1 MVLKTISEI
10 RKMPNKVKDRK
21 IVIVNQ
27 AANYLTIGFA
37 NSFHKKFEHV
47 VLITGSIHTQ
57 GEKLDPEIM
66 IEKINK
72 WQERPAQ
79 KKIVSYLQALFL
91 MWWFLMTKYRK
102 HEVFF
107 VSVPPMGYL
116 LNLLLP
122 HRFSMVI
129 WDVYPDVFKITG
141 MKEGH
146 PVYRFWAYL
155 NKKSFGKAYKVFT
168 ISDKM
173 ADLIKVYTTREIIVK
188 PIWSIFQ
195 ENKKVKKKENVFIEE
210 YGLQNK
216 FIVQY
221 SGNIGVTHNVE
232 ALVEIAGILKD
243 NNNILFQII
252 GRGPRKPIL
261 EKLVKDRNLPNCK
274 FLPFQ
279 TDEMFPFSLSAAD
292 VGVVILDET
301 TSKGSVPSKSY
312 NLMSYGIPSLYI
324 ASKDSQLNEYVEN
337 YKLGKC
343 FIKDELEQAAKFLVN
358 LAQDPITHKK
368 LSLNAARAAQDFKRE
383 NADKFVEAYI
393 LNNL

>member
-1 MVLKTISEI
+1 
-10 RKMPNKVKDRK
+10 MPNKIKNRK

-27 AANYLTIGFA
+27 AVNYLTIGFA
-37 NSFHKKFEHV
+37 NAFNERFEHV

-57 GEKLDPEIM
+57 GEELDSAI
-66 IEKINK
+66 IVEKINK
-72 WQERPAQ
+72 WQERPTR
-79 KKIVSYLQALFL
+79 KKIVSYFKALFL
-91 MWWFLMTKYRK
+91 MWWLLLTKYRK

-116 LNLLLP
+116 LNLILP

-129 WDVYPDVFKITG
+129 WDVYPDIFKITG
-141 MKEGH
+141 MKESH
-146 PVYRFWAYL
+146 PFYRFWAYL
-155 NKKSFGKAYKVFT
+155 NKKSFGKAHKLFT

-173 ADLIKVYTTREIIVK
+173 AELIKVYTHREVIVQ

-195 ENKKVKKKENVFIEE
+195 DNKKANKADNIFIQEQ
-210 YGLQNK
+210 GIQNK

-221 SGNIGVTHNVE
+221 SGNIGATHNVE

-261 EKLVKDRNLPNCK
+261 EKLV
-274 FLPFQ
+274 

-324 ASKDSQLNEYVEN
+324 ASKDSQLNEYAES
-337 YKLGKC
+337 YELGKC
-343 FIKDELEQAAKFLVN
+343 FIKNELEQAAEFLVN
-358 LAQDPITHKK
+358 LAQDPITYKK
-368 LSLNAARAAQDFKRE
+368 ISLNAARAAQDFKRE

-393 LNNL
+393 LNSL

>member
-1 MVLKTISEI
+1 
-10 RKMPNKVKDRK
+10 
-21 IVIVNQ
+21 
-27 AANYLTIGFA
+27 
-37 NSFHKKFEHV
+37 
-47 VLITGSIHTQ
+47 
-57 GEKLDPEIM
+57 
-66 IEKINK
+66 
-72 WQERPAQ
+72 
-79 KKIVSYLQALFL
+79 
-91 MWWFLMTKYRK
+91 
-102 HEVFF
+102 
-107 VSVPPMGYL
+107 
-116 LNLLLP
+116 
-122 HRFSMVI
+122 MVI
-129 WDVYPDVFKITG
+129 WDVYPDIFKITG
-141 MKEGH
+141 MKESH

-155 NKKSFGKAYKVFT
+155 NKKSFGKAYKLFT

-173 ADLIKVYTTREIIVK
+173 AELIKVYTHREVIVQ

-195 ENKKVKKKENVFIEE
+195 VNKKANKADNIFIREQ
-210 YGLQNK
+210 GIQNK

-292 VGVVILDET
+292 VGVVILNET

-383 NADKFVEAYI
+383 NADKFIEAYI